1 AASIAN
7 VPPASS
13 ASSSGCAKSATTV
26 LVIPHLPRATPRAH
40 AAARSRAALAARYP
54 PCQGVSVR
62 IALVSDVYLPRL
74 GGIEVQVADLAKH
87 LRAAGHEVRVVTATP
102 GPSAEGV
109 ARLVPPVPLPA
120 PVNPWAGPA
129 LRAELGA
136 ADVVHVHLGVVAPFA
151 STAAKIALAARRPTV
166 VTWHSLLSGVP
177 IPYAGR
183 WRRWMQGGVV
193 RTAVSAAAAEQ
204 VRTVTRLPSP
214 IDVLPNGI
222 SVDDGAALDALPSRL
237 RPGDPVRMVSAIR
250 FARRKR
256 PLQLIRLARRIRRLV
271 PSDLPLELV
280 GAGASDVGAP
290 VRCGSRSA
298 DGSRRRVLTGS
309 ASRVGCPARSSRG
322 STSALTSISTQDG
335 WSPSASRHL
344 RLGRRGWR
352 SPAWPTRGSRSSSG
366 TGWTGSSRLLTA
378 SWPTVSPP

>member
-1 AASIAN
+1 M
-7 VPPASS
+7 
-13 ASSSGCAKSATTV
+13 
-26 LVIPHLPRATPRAH
+26 
-40 AAARSRAALAARYP
+40 
-54 PCQGVSVR
+54 R

-74 GGIEVQVADLAKH
+74 GGIEVQVADLATH

-129 LRAELGA
+129 LRAELAA

-222 SVDDGAALDALPSRL
+222 SVDDWAALDALPSRL

-271 PSDLPLELV
+271 PSDQPLELV
-280 GAGASDVGAP
+280 VAGAGPLWEP
-290 VRCGSRSA
+290 V
-298 DGSRRRVLTGS
+298 RRRVQAAGADWISLPGRLSRKELARLYQRSHLYLNPGRMESFGIAALEARTAGLAVAGLADTGLTEFIRHGVDGVL
-309 ASRVGCPARSSRG
+309 APTDRELADGVAALIVDPGALNAILEHNRSVRPE
-322 STSALTSISTQDG
+322 Q
-335 WSPSASRHL
+335 
-344 RLGRRGWR
+344 
-352 SPAWPTRGSRSSSG
+352 
-366 TGWTGSSRLLTA
+366 
-378 SWPTVSPP
+378 SWDNVVRATLAAYDRAIAVRERED